1 MNRESHEVERIRGMV
16 NDCLNVIEITRRNGG
31 PGYDDR
37 AKEFIRDL
45 DEKLDGGSTWFSDK
59 QIKWLGDL
67 HNRI

>member
-1 MNRESHEVERIRGMV
+1 MNRGSHEIERIRGMV
-16 NDCLNVIEITRRNGG
+16 DDCLNVIEIPRRNGG

-45 DEKLDGGSTWFSDK
+45 ADKLEEGSIWFSDK
-59 QIKWLGDL
+59 QIRWLGDL